1 MPQQKNFQFRTN
13 ENYFLSRF
21 YIKNNNSNQFYQ
33 HLIQNLSNQIEKK
46 FSFSN
51 RKFYLFFIENKNF
64 KIKLFL
70 HYELFS

>member
-13 ENYFLSRF
+13 ENYFLSLF

-33 HLIQNLSNQIEKK
+33 HLIQNLSNQNEKK

-70 HYELFS
+70 RYELFS